1 MKMNKFGILIFANIT
16 NYVLVLLSA
25 LLFSIGYRLF
35 PILIVAQLIWT
46 VLNYFVSENIKQQL
60 ILSINLLISTILANC
75 LSVFLYMRN
84 ISADSGT
91 LYVGKIALLIGII
104 YVFIIS
110 AIAILVKYNRT
121 KSNQKQP

>member
-1 MKMNKFGILIFANIT
+1 MIKNKIVILVFANIS

-35 PILIVAQLIWT
+35 PILIIVQLIWT
-46 VLNYFVSENIKQQL
+46 ILNYFVSENTKQQL

-75 LSVFLYMRN
+75 ISVFLYMKN

-91 LYVGKIALLIGII
+91 LYIGKIALLIGII

-110 AIAILVKYNRT
+110 AIAILIKYNRT